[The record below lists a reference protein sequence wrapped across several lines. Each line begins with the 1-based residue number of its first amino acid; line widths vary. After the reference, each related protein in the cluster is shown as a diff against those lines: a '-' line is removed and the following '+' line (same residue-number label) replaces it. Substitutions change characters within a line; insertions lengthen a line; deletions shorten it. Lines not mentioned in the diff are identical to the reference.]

1 MYKMN
6 RKIVAGTIKVCLVS
20 ILSSFLLFPLGGI
33 AQQPGNE
40 QELRDVQQIVAVV
53 NDSPISLYDL
63 KQRVLLFMMSSG
75 QRQFSQQ
82 EQQYLNQQALQS
94 LVDDKLKTQEAGEY
108 KTVISKN
115 DQEQSFASYAQQM
128 RVTPTQLEQQLA
140 QVGIRKESMLQQI
153 EASLAWEQV
162 VGGLLMPQ
170 VSISD
175 EEIYA
180 ILERMET
187 NKGQE
192 EYHALEI
199 FLLVSENDKREES
212 RIAAQRIVE
221 QLKKKASF
229 QVMARQFSQS
239 TTSAVGGDLGWLM
252 KSQLSLEI
260 VSALESME
268 TGQISD
274 PIETEDGFYIIQL
287 AGKRQILTPSET
299 DARVDLQHLFFE
311 VSEKAQSDE
320 LDALEKIVTSAAEK
334 IENCENLEE
343 QGKELGAKETGS
355 LGNLA
360 ISELPRSLHR
370 TILDLEIGHAT
381 NPIREPNGYR
391 VFVVCD
397 RKDPEIRLPDYDSV
411 EGNLS
416 QQRVGLIA
424 RRHLRDLRRDAIID
438 YK

>member
-1 MYKMN
+1 MN
-6 RKIVAGTIKVCLVS
+6 IKFVVTKFKS
-20 ILSSFLLFPLGGI
+20 GAIAAIASFLLLPQIGQ
-33 AQQPGNE
+33 AQQAADT

-63 KQRVLLFMMSSG
+63 KQRVLLFIISSG
-75 QRQFSQQ
+75 NRQRSQQ

-94 LVDDKLKTQEAGEY
+94 LIDDKLKTQEAEKY
-108 KTVISKN
+108 KTVISKQE
-115 DQEQSFASYAQQM
+115 QEQSFASYAQQM
-128 RVTPTQLEQQLA
+128 RLTPKQLEEQLNKA
-140 QVGIRKESMLQQI
+140 GIRKESMLLQV

-175 EEIYA
+175 EEIYS
-180 ILERMET
+180 ILDRMKH

-192 EYHALEI
+192 EFHPLEI
-199 FLLVSENDKREES
+199 FLLVSDNEKRDET
-212 RIAAQRIVE
+212 RVAANRIVE
-221 QLKKKASF
+221 QLRKKASF

-252 KSQLSLEI
+252 KSQINPEIAATLEK
-260 VSALESME
+260 ME
-268 TGQISD
+268 TGDISD
-274 PIETEDGFYIIQL
+274 PVETEDGFYILQL
-287 AGKRQILTPSET
+287 AGKRQILTASET
-299 DARVDLQHLFFE
+299 DTRVDLQHLFFE
-311 VSEKAQSDE
+311 VSDKAKDE
-320 LDALEKIVTSAAEK
+320 ELAALEKTVAAAAAK
-334 IENCENLEE
+334 IENCDNLKE

-360 ISELPRSLHR
+360 ISDLPRNLHK
-370 TILDLEIGHAT
+370 TILDLEVGHASA
-381 NPIREPNGYR
+381 PVKEPNGYR
-391 VFVVCD
+391 VFVVCG
-397 RKDPEIRLPDYDSV
+397 RKEPEIRMPDYDSV
-411 EGNLS
+411 EASLS